1 MMLLFQARCLSQ
13 SDQIK
18 TLTDQLM
25 TAETK
30 LQVIRSF
37 FFFLSVCVLH
47 GPCITFGYACLIWN
61 AMVEPIAHYVG

>member
-37 FFFLSVCVLH
+37 FFSFFLCVCVCVLH
-47 GPCITFGYACLIWN
+47 GPCITFGYARLILECN
-61 AMVEPIAHYVG
+61 G